1 MANLIPS
8 KQIEQDNIVTGS
20 VLITENLFVE
30 QNAFISGSSFFG
42 QLSTDI
48 HLFTGSVS
56 IDGPLVVN
64 GDLTAS
70 GDSIFF
76 TRVGTNE
83 PNDSVMV
90 IGNYYDDYIYRQTT
104 VFQNGNVIVSGSI
117 EIAEDGYLILAP
129 QSIPPPIPSGGLY
142 YSTDGYYY
150 LAVHI

>member
-20 VLITENLFVE
+20 ILITEDLYVE
-30 QNAFISGSSFFG
+30 NNAFISGSSFFG

-56 IDGPLVVN
+56 IDGPLVVS
-64 GDLTAS
+64 GDLFAD
-70 GDSIFF
+70 GDNIFF

-90 IGNYYDDYIYRQTT
+90 IGNYYDDYIHKQTT
-104 VFQNGNVIVSGSI
+104 VFENGNIIVSGSI

-129 QSIPPPIPSGGLY
+129 QSTPPQIPSGGLY

>member
-8 KQIEQDNIVTGS
+8 KQIDIDNALSGS
-20 VLITENLFVE
+20 ILITEDLFVE
-30 QNAFISGSSFFG
+30 RNLYVSGSSFFG
-42 QLSTDI
+42 SFPTDI
-48 HLFTGSVS
+48 HIFTGSVS

-90 IGNYYDDYIYRQTT
+90 IGNYYDDYIHKQTT

-142 YSTDGYYY
+142 HSTDGYYY
-150 LAVHI
+150 LAVQI